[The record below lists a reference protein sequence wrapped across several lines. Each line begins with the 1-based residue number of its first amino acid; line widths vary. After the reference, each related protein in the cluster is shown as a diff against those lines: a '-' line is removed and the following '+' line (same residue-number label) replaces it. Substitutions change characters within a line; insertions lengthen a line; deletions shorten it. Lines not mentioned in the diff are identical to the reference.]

1 MASYYQRVP
10 PPKGLGGGYVALLDA
25 MDAYE
30 ARALTAANATERAA
44 LMGKRELV
52 RELLNWMWR
61 EYDALGTSASIKAD
75 EIIRRRIRQTAVRP
89 PASGRLESG
98 VVSRPIPTT
107 WPGGALGVADLEILE
122 KTAINPRYHGK
133 GKKSYWRAQEYGY
146 AGHVGRRVV
155 GLFEGTSPPSA
166 SEFRVH
172 AYFEQA
178 ARNAQGKAPKGTPAM
193 VITKPL
199 HARHFLRDGTDE
211 LLLWRQREVSRI
223 NRVAINRLVAI

>member
-133 GKKSYWRAQEYGY
+133 GKKSYWRA
-146 AGHVGRRVV
+146 
-155 GLFEGTSPPSA
+155 
-166 SEFRVH
+166 
-172 AYFEQA
+172 
-178 ARNAQGKAPKGTPAM
+178 PKGTPAM